1 MQRHRLASLLL
12 LLAYAPVL
20 AYIPAASGLE
30 LDTRLKAVG
39 NWLNADPR
47 DSVARFS
54 VDPAYGL
61 NVDARFTL
69 SHAFESADPD
79 KTSPWRWELAGE
91 LTALQGDVI
100 ENGALFSGQSSGET
114 TQLINDSTRIV
125 NLTTNISNGSRHAAN
140 ARLDRAQLVWQ
151 RDKWRVQAGRQA
163 LSLGNGLVFNPKDIF
178 SPFSPTATDRDFKNG
193 EDALLVTRLAD
204 SGAELE
210 AIFVGRSE
218 PGDKSLTGDQ
228 SSFGLRY
235 RATAQAFEY
244 ELVGARHFDATVAM
258 ASLSG
263 PIGGAVWR
271 VDWVGS
277 WEASNFTQSFVAN
290 IDFGFSFRDQAGYA
304 FAEFYHNGYGT
315 NSAAETI
322 SELDADALERLGR
335 GELFVLERNYLALG
349 TSLGL
354 TPLLNLT
361 TSALVSLN
369 DGAPLIQSALNYTAG
384 NNLTLEAGGIFP
396 LGGAGDEFGGV
407 ILQNAPNAADR
418 ILTATSSQLY
428 LRAVWFL

>member
-1 MQRHRLASLLL
+1 VQRNRVASLLF
-12 LLAYAPVL
+12 LLAFVPQAW
-20 AYIPAASGLE
+20 ALE

-39 NWLNADPR
+39 NWLNADAR

-69 SHAFESADPD
+69 RHEFGNTNDGGF
-79 KTSPWRWELAGE
+79 SPWRWELAGE
-91 LTALQGDVI
+91 ITALQGDVV
-100 ENGALFSGQSSGET
+100 ENGALFGGQSSGET
-114 TQLINDSTRIV
+114 TQLINDTRRAL
-125 NLTTNISNGSRHAAN
+125 NLTTSISSGSRHASN

-193 EDALLVTRLAD
+193 EDALLITRLAD

-210 AIFVGRSE
+210 AIVVARRE
-218 PGDKSLTGDQ
+218 PGEQNPNADQ
-228 SSFGLRY
+228 GSYGLRY
-235 RATAQAFEY
+235 RATAAAFEY
-244 ELVGARHFDATVAM
+244 ELVGARHFDANVAM

-271 VDWVGS
+271 LDWVGS
-277 WEASNFTQSFVAN
+277 WEDSEFTQSFVAN
-290 IDFGFSFRDQAGYA
+290 IDFGFGFGEQAGYA

-315 NSAAETI
+315 NSAAEDI
-322 SELDADALERLGR
+322 SQLSSDALERLGR

-384 NNLTLEAGGIFP
+384 NNLTIEAGGIFP

-407 ILQNAPNAADR
+407 ILQNTPDPDDR

>member
-1 MQRHRLASLLL
+1 VRRTQVASLLA
-12 LLAYAPVL
+12 LLAAAPQAL
-20 AYIPAASGLE
+20 GLE

-39 NWLNADPR
+39 NWLNADAR
-47 DSVARFS
+47 DSVARFA

-61 NVDARFTL
+61 NLDARFTL
-69 SHAFESADPD
+69 SHQFESRDPNQS
-79 KTSPWRWELAGE
+79 SPWRWELAGE
-91 LTALQGDVI
+91 ITALQGDVV

-114 TQLINDSTRIV
+114 TQLINDASRAI
-125 NLTTNISNGSRHAAN
+125 NLTTSLSNGSRHAST
-140 ARLDRAQLVWQ
+140 ARLDRAQLIWQ

-193 EDALLVTRLAD
+193 EDALLITRLAD

-210 AIFVGRSE
+210 AIVVARRE
-218 PGDKSLTGDQ
+218 PGEQ
-228 SSFGLRY
+228 SPTTNQGSYGLRY
-235 RATAQAFEY
+235 RATAKTLEY
-244 ELVGARHFDATVAM
+244 ELVGARHFDAKVAM

-271 VDWVGS
+271 LDWVGS
-277 WEASNFTQSFVAN
+277 WEDSDFTQSFVAN
-290 IDFGFSFRDQAGYA
+290 IDVAFGFGDQAGYA

-315 NSAAETI
+315 NSGAEDI
-322 SELDADALERLGR
+322 GQLDTDALERLAR
-335 GELFVLERNYLALG
+335 GELFVLERNYVALG
-349 TSLGL
+349 ASLGL

-369 DGAPLIQSALNYTAG
+369 DGAPLIQSAFGYTAG
-384 NNLTLEAGGIFP
+384 NNLTIEAGGIFP

-407 ILQNAPNAADR
+407 ILQQGPNTNDP

-428 LRAVWFL
+428 FRAVWFL